1 MNLLESMLNEESLE
15 YAKAGK
21 IMYLDVD
28 DIIPNP
34 LNTAPIIDIDMLAEN
49 IAEGGLMQPLL
60 ITKKNNKNYIHSGH
74 RRFEAIKQVLS
85 NFGYIKYM
93 GKQIDEVPVIYV
105 NEKYDSELEEK
116 VSMMRSN
123 SYRINLDPIEK
134 SKLVLEALDCFEK
147 LRELNKVSG
156 RAREWIASIT
166 GVSERTIQDIIS
178 KNKEENNELI
188 GNEFQEVKCGKLQ
201 HGEDY
206 ENKKAKK
213 IINLMKKLSEELGK
227 ELDNKLLSEKV
238 RTDLSKAKLNLMDD
252 LMKLNR

>member
-1 MNLLESMLNEESLE
+1 MNLLETMLNDNSFD
-15 YAKAGK
+15 YAKIGK
-21 IMYLDVD
+21 IVYLDID

-34 LNTAPIIDIDMLAEN
+34 LNIAPIIDIDILAEN
-49 IAEGGLMQPLL
+49 ISEGGLMQPLL
-60 ITKKNNKNYIHSGH
+60 ITRKDNKNYIHSGH
-74 RRFEAIKQVLS
+74 RRFEAIKQVL
-85 NFGYIKYM
+85 NKFGFIKYM
-93 GKQIDEVPVIYV
+93 GKQIEEVPVIYV
-105 NEKYDSELEEK
+105 NEKYESELEEK

-123 SYRINLDPIEK
+123 SYRINLDSKEK

-166 GVSERTIQDIIS
+166 GISERTIQDIIS
-178 KNKEENNELI
+178 KNKEESNGLI
-188 GNEFQEVKCGKLQ
+188 ENEFQEIKCGKLP
-201 HGEDY
+201 HGENY